1 MEWQINTPAKI
12 NLFFEVER
20 RREDGFHEISSL
32 ISPVSLYDTLTFR
45 LREEDG
51 DVHLEIENPIPP
63 ECPCAG
69 FPPAAEMNHE
79 VQTGSRETQTS
90 PQFPAQIPTDERN
103 LIVRAARLLQS
114 VESAKSKKLPGV
126 SIITQKRIP
135 SEAGLGGGSSD
146 AAATLLVLNRLWELG
161 LSRTELQGLGVQ
173 LGCDVPLFLSRFP
186 VIAQGRG
193 ELLAEV
199 PSGETLP
206 ELHFVLVKP
215 AQGLSTPAVYRS
227 CTPRNAAPESACT
240 DVSTEALLHAWRGG
254 DLEAIAANLF
264 NRLEMPA
271 FRLLPELQD
280 LRQAVAR
287 MEDPCV
293 GFAMTGSG
301 SACFGLCRDREH
313 ALHAADELRSWGTTF
328 AVTSVLRS
336 LQMS

>member
-32 ISPVSLYDTLTFR
+32 ISPVSLYDTLTFC

-69 FPPAAEMNHE
+69 CPSASKMNHE
-79 VQTGSRETQTS
+79 VQTG
-90 PQFPAQIPTDERN
+90 PQLAQIPTDERN
-103 LIVRAARLLQS
+103 LIVRAARLLQA

-161 LSRTELQGLGVQ
+161 LSRAELQSLGVQ

-186 VIAQGRG
+186 VIARGRG

-215 AQGLSTPAVYRS
+215 AQGLSTPAVYRN
-227 CTPRNAAPESACT
+227 CTPRNVAPESART
-240 DVSTEALLHAWRGG
+240 GASAEALLRAWRGG
-254 DLEAIAANLF
+254 DLEAIASNLF

-328 AVTSVLRS
+328 AVTSVLRP